1 MKPLLLALPLLFSS
15 WAAADVSGLPEARG
29 FIQHMVKR
37 HGYDRT
43 GLDQLFRNVEIQDKV
58 LEAIAKPYEAKPW
71 HQYRKLFLTE
81 ARIQGG
87 VNFWASNGAAL
98 ADAQKRYGV
107 APEIIVAI
115 LGIETSYG
123 QNTGNY
129 RVIDALATLAFAYPK
144 RAEFFRKELEDF
156 LLLTRRE
163 SLDPLAPKGSY
174 AGAMGLPQFM
184 PSSYLAF
191 ATDFDG
197 DRKRNIWSNPAD
209 AIGSVAHYF
218 TRNGWV
224 SGAAVAYPAE
234 VPAGGYAQLLSKDL
248 KPQHSIGRLAGLG
261 VHPLDGSVPADAR
274 ANLLELEGETGPE
287 YWITLQN
294 FYAITRYNH
303 SPLYA
308 MAAHQLSRE
317 VLARRHGGAGRQAGD
332 PAAP

>member
-1 MKPLLLALPLLFSS
+1 MKPLLLAVLLLLSP
-15 WAAADVSGLPEARG
+15 WCRGDVTDRAEARG
-29 FIQHMVKR
+29 FIQHMAKR
-37 HGYDRT
+37 HGFERAE
-43 GLDQLFRNVEIQDKV
+43 LEQLFRNVEIQDKV
-58 LEAIAKPYEAKPW
+58 LEAISKPYEAKPW

-98 ADAQKRYGV
+98 ADAQRRYGV

-129 RVIDALATLAFAYPK
+129 RVIDALSTLAFAYPK
-144 RAEFFRKELEDF
+144 RAEFFRKELENF

-174 AGAMGLPQFM
+174 AGAMGMPQFM

-191 ATDFDG
+191 AVDFDG
-197 DRKRNIWSNPAD
+197 DHKRNIWSNPTD
-209 AIGSVAHYF
+209 AIGSVANYF

-224 SGAAVAYPAE
+224 TGGAVAYPAA
-234 VPAGGYAQLLSKDL
+234 VPADGYGHLLSQDL
-248 KPQHSIGRLAGLG
+248 KPQHTIARLAGLG
-261 VHPLDGSVPADAR
+261 VHTLEGSVPADTR
-274 ANLLELEGETGPE
+274 ANLLKLDGETGPE
-287 YWITLQN
+287 YWLTLQN

-317 VLARRHGGAGRQAGD
+317 VLARRNGGATTEPKRS
-332 PAAP
+332 P